1 MQFTEAIKLALQS
14 LWANKMRTIL
24 TLIGV
29 VMGVAS
35 VIMVITLVNGANKY
49 VSTKLSGYGADVFTV
64 TRMAPRDLLRRRL
77 LPLSEAQD
85 HPHRGLRGGARQ
97 LHGVQRSGRAAQ
109 QVNQRGLQRPLQQ
122 QHRGARLHLDHAQ
135 PEQHRYCPGP
145 RIYARRRG
153 HGTHDAIVGYDI
165 VDNLLGD
172 GDPIGKEI
180 RVDGIPYTIVG
191 VGDRQ
196 GKTLGQSQDNWV
208 AVPITTYQ
216 QTYGYNDSVDI
227 YARANGNAEVMERAK
242 DEVRVLMRTRRH
254 NAPGT
259 DDDFEIATNDT
270 FLDIW
275 KQISSLF
282 AWVVLGIASISLVV
296 GGIVIMNIMLVSV
309 TERTREIG
317 VRKAL
322 GAKQR
327 DVLLQFLIE
336 SATMALTGGAIGV
349 LMRGHCRQAD
359 HADHWISHHR
369 AVVERSAGAV
379 CGRRHWHLLRRLP
392 RQQGRQAGPG
402 GGVAGGAVKAGV
414 RDQGLGV
421 RRNGMVQSFR
431 DLQVWQ
437 RAIQMSIAIYRLTQG
452 FPREELYGLTSQI
465 RRAAV
470 SVASNIA
477 EGHGRLGSGEYR
489 QFLGFAR
496 GSNFEVQTQLE
507 IARALGL
514 GDSTL
519 LGEAEGL
526 SLEVGKMISGIL
538 NAIKDKDR
546 VSQP

>member
-1 MQFTEAIKLALQS
+1 MQFTEAFKLALQS
-14 LWANKMRTIL
+14 LWANKMRTFL

-35 VIMVITLVNGANKY
+35 VIMVITLVNGANSY

-64 TRMAPRDLLRRRL
+64 TRMAPVIFSAEDYFRYQKRKIIRIEDYEAVRDNCAECAQVGAQ
-77 LPLSEAQD
+77 LSKSTNVVYNG
-85 HPHRGLRGGARQ
+85 HSSNNTSVRGYTWTMLGLNNVDIALGRGFTQA
-97 LHGVQRSGRAAQ
+97 
-109 QVNQRGLQRPLQQ
+109 
-122 QHRGARLHLDHAQ
+122 DDD
-135 PEQHRYCPGP
+135 
-145 RIYARRRG
+145 

-165 VDNLLGD
+165 VDNILGD

-216 QTYGYNDSVDI
+216 QTYGYNDSVNI
-227 YARANGNAEVMERAK
+227 YARAAGNAEVMERAK
-242 DEVRVLMRTRRH
+242 DEVRVLMRIRRH

-349 LMRGHCRQAD
+349 LMGVIVAKLITLIIGFPTTVQL
-359 HADHWISHHR
+359 WS
-369 AVVERSAGAV
+369 VLLGLFVAGATGIFFGV
-379 CGRRHWHLLRRLP
+379 YPASKAAKLDPVVALR
-392 RQQGRQAGPG
+392 A
-402 GGVAGGAVKAGV
+402 
-414 RDQGLGV
+414 
-421 RRNGMVQSFR
+421 
-431 DLQVWQ
+431 
-437 RAIQMSIAIYRLTQG
+437 
-452 FPREELYGLTSQI
+452 EL
-465 RRAAV
+465 
-470 SVASNIA
+470 
-477 EGHGRLGSGEYR
+477 
-489 QFLGFAR
+489 
-496 GSNFEVQTQLE
+496 
-507 IARALGL
+507 
-514 GDSTL
+514 
-519 LGEAEGL
+519 
-526 SLEVGKMISGIL
+526 
-538 NAIKDKDR
+538 
-546 VSQP
+546 